1 MPMTDLPISSAVC
14 HAQRS
19 TDWFQPCRSR
29 YAVHSEKNA
38 YQCRVVAEQSPHVG
52 GVGVRRVEE
61 AGELSG
67 GALHDPFEQPD
78 FRLLKQIDQGRVP
91 AVGRLADAGHLVQ
104 RVRVERALEQYGV
117 HPLEQIAESR
127 LERIAEKVRR
137 AAYP

>member
-1 MPMTDLPISSAVC
+1 MHTSAGWLRAAPRTSAGLGFAALKKRASFPVGPCTTRSS
-14 HAQRS
+14 S
-19 TDWFQPCRSR
+19 
-29 YAVHSEKNA
+29 
-38 YQCRVVAEQSPHVG
+38 
-52 GVGVRRVEE
+52 
-61 AGELSG
+61 
-67 GALHDPFEQPD
+67 PD

>member
-38 YQCRVVAEQSPHVG
+38 YQCRVVASSPRTSAGLGFAALKKRASFPVG
-52 GVGVRRVEE
+52 PCTTR
-61 AGELSG
+61 SSS
-67 GALHDPFEQPD
+67 PD

-91 AVGRLADAGHLVQ
+91 AVGRLADA
-104 RVRVERALEQYGV
+104 ATSSS
-117 HPLEQIAESR
+117 ESASSGPSNSTVSTRSNR
-127 LERIAEKVRR
+127 LRK
-137 AAYP
+137 AASNE

>member
-1 MPMTDLPISSAVC
+1 MPRAEIHGLVPALPFEIC
-14 HAQRS
+14 RPQREECIPVPGGCE
-19 TDWFQPCRSR
+19 QP
-29 YAVHSEKNA
+29 
-38 YQCRVVAEQSPHVG
+38 PHVG